1 MHTSPGVGSRR
12 RCIPTKPDY
21 GREENN
27 EPEGTQQERDETQ
40 PPAERGLPA
49 EPEGDQEY
57 RTSSGRVSKRPV
69 RFGELT
75 DR

>member
-1 MHTSPGVGSRR
+1 MEVEEDAYLPM
-12 RCIPTKPDY
+12 PDY

-27 EPEGTQQERDETQ
+27 EPEGTQRERDETQ

-49 EPEGDQEY
+49 EPERDQEY
-57 RTSSGRVSKRPV
+57 RTRSGRVSKRPV